1 MSLEESNK
9 MSPKIPSQDSPS
21 EPKVKP
27 SFEGCYNYDKL
38 KKEGLVDEE
47 PEWKLEDLQK
57 AIIDSAEMYDQLLD
71 KARQHELPDQTAEA
85 MWEMERKLWQQR
97 EGNGLDEPSY

>member
-1 MSLEESNK
+1 

-71 KARQHELPDQTAEA
+71 KAGQHELPDQTAEA
-85 MWEMERKLWQQR
+85 MWEMVRKLWQQR